1 MLNTYLQELISYAK
15 KNTNAGLA
23 DYIRNFLDNT
33 WNLPKTGVM
42 GRAVN
47 AAQVNILRFSKIR
60 MNIYKKFQKCV
71 GIIY

>member
-1 MLNTYLQELISYAK
+1 MLNTYLQELITYAK
-15 KNTNAGLA
+15 KSSNAGLA

-47 AAQVNILRFSKIR
+47 AAQVNSFWPYKNWNKIR
-60 MNIYKKFQKCV
+60 
-71 GIIY
+71 